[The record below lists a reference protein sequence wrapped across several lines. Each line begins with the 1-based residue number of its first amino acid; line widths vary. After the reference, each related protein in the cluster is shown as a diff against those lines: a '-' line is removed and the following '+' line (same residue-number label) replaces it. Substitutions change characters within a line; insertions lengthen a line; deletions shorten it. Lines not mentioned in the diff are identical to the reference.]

1 MKQFLIVACLLFS
14 LAISAQDKPPLV
26 TDRPDQTE
34 SAVTV
39 PLRSLQVETGFL
51 LEQSTS
57 GSVLHKSFAYNT
69 TLLRYGILNQLE
81 LRLGFEYLGD
91 KNGYSTSGF
100 GPLYTGFK
108 IKITEEEGWKP
119 GMAFLTGLSFP
130 FTAGE
135 YYKPEYTAADMRL
148 AFAHTLTETF
158 SLSYNLGAEW
168 NGESAI
174 PGYFYSVAA
183 GIGITKSVGM
193 FVESYGL
200 IPETGQPEH
209 LLDAGFTLLL
219 LANLQLDISG
229 GIGLNEQAADHFISF
244 GVSYRL
250 PE

>member
-1 MKQFLIVACLLFS
+1 
-14 LAISAQDKPPLV
+14 
-26 TDRPDQTE
+26 
-34 SAVTV
+34 
-39 PLRSLQVETGFL
+39 
-51 LEQSTS
+51 
-57 GSVLHKSFAYNT
+57 
-69 TLLRYGILNQLE
+69 
-81 LRLGFEYLGD
+81 
-91 KNGYSTSGF
+91 
-100 GPLYTGFK
+100 
-108 IKITEEEGWKP
+108 
-119 GMAFLTGLSFP
+119 
-130 FTAGE
+130 
-135 YYKPEYTAADMRL
+135 TAADMRL

-229 GIGLNEQAADHFISF
+229 GIGLNEHAADHFISF
-244 GVSYRL
+244 GLSYRL